1 MKILI
6 AGGSG
11 FIGRVLADSL
21 LSDQHQV
28 FILTRRSPE
37 SPNQIQWDGRTTR
50 QWGHY
55 VNEMDA
61 IVNLSG
67 FSLAHWPWTKS
78 QKQKFLDSRLN
89 PGRALAAAIKEATH
103 RPRIFVQASGINY
116 YGPRGDSV
124 ADEFTPP
131 ADDFLAKLTIQWEDA
146 IKSVEELGVRR
157 VVLRQAVVLARKGGI
172 FPLMALPVRLFAGGR
187 IGNGKQAVPWIHITD
202 VVGAIRFLMENQN
215 ANGAYNLI
223 APTPTSNA
231 EFMQAVA
238 KALHR
243 PCWLPAPSFMLRVML
258 GEMSV
263 LVTEGRYCQPKR
275 LLELGYQFRF
285 SRVEDALADLFH

>member
-11 FIGRVLADSL
+11 FIGRALTDSL
-21 LSDQHQV
+21 LSDYHQV
-28 FILTRRSPE
+28 FILTRQSPE
-37 SPNQIQWDGRTTR
+37 STNQIQWDGQTTKE
-50 QWGHY
+50 WGQR
-55 VNEMDA
+55 VNDMDA
-61 IVNLSG
+61 IINLTG

-78 QKQKFLDSRLN
+78 QKQKFLDLRVN
-89 PGRALAAAIKEATH
+89 PGLALASAIKEATQ

-116 YGPRGDSV
+116 YGLRGDSV
-124 ADEFTPP
+124 ADETTPS

-146 IKSVEELGVRR
+146 IKSIEELGVRR
-157 VVLRQAVVLARKGGI
+157 VVLRQAVVLARQGGI
-172 FPLMALPVRLFAGGR
+172 FPLMALPVRLFIGGP
-187 IGNGKQAVPWIHITD
+187 IGDGRQAVPWIHMAD
-202 VVGAIRFLMENQN
+202 VIGAIRFLMENQN

-223 APTPTSNA
+223 APGPTSSA
-231 EFMQAVA
+231 EFMRAVA
-238 KALHR
+238 KTLHR
-243 PCWLPAPSFMLRVML
+243 PYWLPTPSFMLRVML

-285 SRVEDALADLFH
+285 PRVEVALADLFH

>member
-11 FIGRVLADSL
+11 FIGRALTDSL
-21 LSDQHQV
+21 LADHHQV
-28 FILTRRSPE
+28 FILTRQSPE
-37 SPNQIQWDGRTTR
+37 STNQSQWDGQTTKGWSQR
-50 QWGHY
+50 I
-55 VNEMDA
+55 NEMEA
-61 IVNLSG
+61 VINLSG

-78 QKQKFLDSRLN
+78 RKRKFLESRVL
-89 PGRALAAAIKEATH
+89 PGLALASAIKEATH
-103 RPRIFVQASGINY
+103 RPRVFIQASGINY
-116 YGPRGDSV
+116 YGLRGDSV
-124 ADEFTPP
+124 ADESTPP

-157 VVLRQAVVLARKGGI
+157 VVLRQAVVLARRGGI
-172 FPLMALPVRLFAGGR
+172 FPLMALPMRLFAGGP
-187 IGNGKQAVPWIHITD
+187 IGDGKQAVPWIHMAD

-231 EFMQAVA
+231 EFMRAVA
-238 KALHR
+238 KTLHR
-243 PCWLPAPSFMLRVML
+243 PYWLPTPSFMLRVML

-263 LVTEGRYCQPKR
+263 LVTEGRYCQPRR

-285 SRVEDALADLFH
+285 PRIEDALADLFQ